1 MRRIIAVVVCVWGF
15 GGMLWCFT
23 TVVLLTSLLSI
34 RNLSTGEKNSSDL
47 DLFSVPGVDH
57 VFTFK
62 RSVSVLLICG
72 KRLSILTSVSLTSP
86 L

>member
-47 DLFSVPGVDH
+47 DLFSVPGVDY

-62 RSVSVLLICG
+62 LSVLLICG

>member
-1 MRRIIAVVVCVWGF
+1 
-15 GGMLWCFT
+15 MLWCFT

-47 DLFSVPGVDH
+47 DLFSVPGVDY

-62 RSVSVLLICG
+62 LSVLLIG